1 MKYILASQSPRRR
14 ELLAR
19 TGLEFEVIPSDVD
32 EKITKEIP
40 SDVVMELAHQKA
52 ENVYGK
58 ITDLNDYTVIGSD
71 TIVVYRDEILGK
83 PVDKQEAYDMLSMLA
98 DRTHQVYTG
107 VSLIQ
112 KKNGEKK
119 TKTFFVQTDVTL
131 YPIDKE
137 DLHRYVE
144 SKDPMDKAGAY
155 GIQGNFAIHV
165 KEIKGDYNNVVG
177 LPIGIVYQ
185 TTAAG
190 LLKSTEWTTIER
202 EVTLPESTST
212 RYLYLYAY
220 VQGATVYVKDVEV
233 LGQMSVY
240 TEAQLKINSDSI
252 TQEVKRAK
260 GIEEELRA
268 SIKVNADNITSCVTK
283 GNVGSYITQYYNNV
297 IVAFNNNS
305 KYVQISAGEIAVY
318 DNGVSASKKRAAF
331 DQNGNH
337 FYRDNYYVGKI
348 GTNQWTSNN
357 AHKGLV
363 FDLEPQGKY
372 MAWAQRATESASGY
386 TTILCYSRANSIYTN
401 AGLNLGCNMYG
412 NGWILDNV
420 DLRNC
425 SANGYTT
432 FTGTLPVVLEIHK
445 TDNNGGIGWTYGNVY
460 IKNGL
465 ITSIPQ

>member
-1 MKYILASQSPRRR
+1 MIF
-14 ELLAR
+14 

-177 LPIGIVYQ
+177 LPIGRVYQ
-185 TTAAG
+185 E
-190 LLKSTEWTTIER
+190 LKS
-202 EVTLPESTST
+202 L
-212 RYLYLYAY
+212 
-220 VQGATVYVKDVEV
+220 
-233 LGQMSVY
+233 
-240 TEAQLKINSDSI
+240 
-252 TQEVKRAK
+252 
-260 GIEEELRA
+260 
-268 SIKVNADNITSCVTK
+268 
-283 GNVGSYITQYYNNV
+283 
-297 IVAFNNNS
+297 
-305 KYVQISAGEIAVY
+305 
-318 DNGVSASKKRAAF
+318 
-331 DQNGNH
+331 
-337 FYRDNYYVGKI
+337 
-348 GTNQWTSNN
+348 
-357 AHKGLV
+357 
-363 FDLEPQGKY
+363 
-372 MAWAQRATESASGY
+372 
-386 TTILCYSRANSIYTN
+386 
-401 AGLNLGCNMYG
+401 
-412 NGWILDNV
+412 
-420 DLRNC
+420 
-425 SANGYTT
+425 
-432 FTGTLPVVLEIHK
+432 
-445 TDNNGGIGWTYGNVY
+445 
-460 IKNGL
+460 
-465 ITSIPQ
+465 